1 MLDTSAT
8 LVLHLQ
14 RRWTLTALFSSLSK
28 EEDEEEDEGEEREG
42 EGVFMF
48 MVTSHSRTHSS
59 LPAVRTKIS
68 SLVVSLR
75 VNIAHAVTALACARG
90 SRIGG

>member
-14 RRWTLTALFSSLSK
+14 RRWTLTALFSSPSK
-28 EEDEEEDEGEEREG
+28 EEDDEEEGEG
-42 EGVFMF
+42 EGVFML

>member
-14 RRWTLTALFSSLSK
+14 RRWTLTALFSSPSK
-28 EEDEEEDEGEEREG
+28 EEDDEEEGEG